1 MRYPSLDRACEKF
14 VTAVAKNAPRTET
27 NLDAEQIVALCQS
40 VLRPRIEKMCA
51 EGFRIETFAEAKERR
66 RIERKEVMKMG
77 KKCGGKS
84 CKGGGKGCK

>member
-1 MRYPSLDRACEKF
+1 MRYPSLDKACEKF

-51 EGFRIETFAEAKERR
+51 EGFRIMSPKEKKLTPKK
-66 RIERKEVMKMG
+66 RKT
-77 KKCGGKS
+77 KK
-84 CKGGGKGCK
+84 